1 MDRSLLALCAL
12 NFFMADVRDGLGPFL
27 GVFLQEQSWSPA
39 EIGFVMT
46 IGGLVG
52 MVAVTPAGMLV
63 DKTTAKRAIL
73 VAAMV
78 AVIAASLVIL
88 FLPSFIATSAAQS
101 INAIAAA
108 MMAPA
113 VAAVTLGLV
122 KQQGYAHQLG
132 RNEAFN
138 HAGNV
143 TAALLAGFFGYLFG
157 LGAVF
162 AVMAGMA
169 VGAMAAVAAI
179 DPDRIDHKAARGLGS
194 APGDQGASFSVL
206 VTSGPLL
213 VLGLTLLLFH
223 LGNAAML
230 PLLGQAL
237 VARGAGDPSVFTSAT
252 IIIAQLTMIATALYA
267 ARLAEQRGYW
277 LVFLIALLSLPV
289 RGLIASLITDPIG
302 LAPVQVLDGIGAGML
317 GAAVPGLVAR
327 ILAGTG
333 HVNAGLGA
341 AMTMQGIGA
350 SLSATVG
357 GLAAEHLGYAAA
369 FLVLAGIAVL
379 ALALWVV
386 ARPITGGACGDAP
399 AAAQPS
405 QLRP

>member
-1 MDRSLLALCAL
+1 
-12 NFFMADVRDGLGPFL
+12 MADVRDGLGPFL
-27 GVFLQEQSWSPA
+27 GVFLQEQSGSPA

-88 FLPSFIATSAAQS
+88 FLPSFVATSATQS
-101 INAIAAA
+101 INGIAAA
-108 MMAPA
+108 LMAPA
-113 VAAVTLGLV
+113 VAAITLGLV
-122 KQQGYAHQLG
+122 KQQGYAQQLG

-143 TAALLAGFFGYLFG
+143 TAALLAGLFGYLFG

-162 AVMAGMA
+162 AVMAAMA

-179 DPDRIDHKAARGLGS
+179 DPDSIDHKAARGLGT
-194 APGDQGASFSVL
+194 APGDQGTSFSVL

-252 IIIAQLTMIATALYA
+252 IIIAQLTMIATALFA

-277 LVFLIALLSLPV
+277 LVFLIALLALPV
-289 RGLIASLITDPIG
+289 RGLIASLITSPIG
-302 LAPVQVLDGIGAGML
+302 LAPVQVLDGVGAGML
-317 GAAVPGLVAR
+317 GVAVPGLVAR

-369 FLVLAGIAVL
+369 FLVLAGIALL
-379 ALALWVV
+379 ALVLWVA
-386 ARPITGGACGDAP
+386 ARPITAGACGDAP

-405 QLRP
+405 QL

>member
-1 MDRSLLALCAL
+1 
-12 NFFMADVRDGLGPFL
+12 
-27 GVFLQEQSWSPA
+27 
-39 EIGFVMT
+39 
-46 IGGLVG
+46 
-52 MVAVTPAGMLV
+52 
-63 DKTTAKRAIL
+63 
-73 VAAMV
+73 
-78 AVIAASLVIL
+78 
-88 FLPSFIATSAAQS
+88 
-101 INAIAAA
+101 

-113 VAAVTLGLV
+113 VAAITLGLV
-122 KQQGYAHQLG
+122 KEQGYAHQLG

-143 TAALLAGFFGYLFG
+143 TAALLAGFFGYLLG

-162 AVMAGMA
+162 AVMAAMA

-179 DPDRIDHKAARGLGS
+179 DPDRIDHRAARGLGP
-194 APGDQGASFSVL
+194 APGDQGTSFSVL

-213 VLGLTLLLFH
+213 VLGLTLLLFR

-237 VARGAGDPSVFTSAT
+237 VARGTGDPSVFTSAT

-277 LVFLIALLSLPV
+277 LVFLIALLALPGH
-289 RGLIASLITDPIG
+289 GLIASLITDPVG
-302 LAPVQVLDGIGAGML
+302 LAPVQVLDGVGAGML
-317 GAAVPGLVAR
+317 GVAIPGLVAR

-357 GLAAEHLGYAAA
+357 GLAAEHFGYAAA

-379 ALALWVV
+379 ALVLWVV
-386 ARPITGGACGDAP
+386 ARPITASACGDAP
-399 AAAQPS
+399 ASAQPS

>member
-46 IGGLVG
+46 IGG
-52 MVAVTPAGMLV
+52 LV

-317 GAAVPGLVAR
+317 GVAVPGLVAR